1 MSKKDKHIE
10 KDVEEEVKDQQEE
23 KTSEDND
30 NDLEIQLKE
39 ANDKFLRLYSEFD
52 NFRKRTAKEKVDIIN
67 TAGENIIKELLP
79 ILDDFERAIENNKG
93 FDKLEDLDPIKEG
106 FALIHNKLLHNLK
119 SKGLESIDA
128 MGEKFDVDKHE
139 ALTQV
144 PVPNEEDK
152 GKIIDVMEKGY
163 KLHDKVIRYPKVV
176 VGS

>member
-1 MSKKDKHIE
+1 MSE
-10 KDVEEEVKDQQEE
+10 KDNNIDQEMEDKSVEQETNDQ
-23 KTSEDND
+23 KTEGS
-30 NDLEIQLKE
+30 NDLDIQLKE

-52 NFRKRTAKEKVDIIN
+52 NFRKRTAKEKVDIIK
-67 TAGENIIKELLP
+67 TAGEDIIKELLP
-79 ILDDFERAIENNKG
+79 ILDDFERAIENNTK
-93 FDKLEDLDPIKEG
+93 FDKIEDLEPIKEG
-106 FALIHNKLLHNLK
+106 FKLIHHKLLHNLK
-119 SKGLESIDA
+119 SKGLEAIDA

-163 KLHDKVIRYPKVV
+163 KLHDKVIRFPKVV

>member
-1 MSKKDKHIE
+1 MSKEENNIDNEMDE
-10 KDVEEEVKDQQEE
+10 KSMEQENEEQV
-23 KTSEDND
+23 SDNS
-30 NDLEIQLKE
+30 NNLEIKLKE

-52 NFRKRTAKEKVDIIN
+52 NFRKRTAKEKVDIIK
-67 TAGENIIKELLP
+67 TAGEDIIKELLP
-79 ILDDFERAIENNKG
+79 ILDDFERAIENNTK
-93 FDKLEDLDPIKEG
+93 FDKIEDLEPIKEG
-106 FALIHNKLLHNLK
+106 FKLIHHKLLHNLK
-119 SKGLESIDA
+119 SKGLEAIDV

-163 KLHDKVIRYPKVV
+163 KLHDKVIRFPKVV

>member
-1 MSKKDKHIE
+1 MSKEDNNIDHE
-10 KDVEEEVKDQQEE
+10 MEE
-23 KTSEDND
+23 KSMEQESEEQTSGNS

-52 NFRKRTAKEKVDIIN
+52 NFRKRTAKEKVDIIK
-67 TAGENIIKELLP
+67 TAGEDIIKELLP
-79 ILDDFERAIENNKG
+79 ILDDFERAIENNTN
-93 FDKLEDLDPIKEG
+93 FDKIEDLEPIKEG
-106 FALIHNKLLHNLK
+106 FKLIHHKLLHNLK
-119 SKGLESIDA
+119 SKGLEAIDA

-144 PVPNEEDK
+144 PVPNEKDK

-163 KLHDKVIRYPKVV
+163 KLHDKVIRFPKVV